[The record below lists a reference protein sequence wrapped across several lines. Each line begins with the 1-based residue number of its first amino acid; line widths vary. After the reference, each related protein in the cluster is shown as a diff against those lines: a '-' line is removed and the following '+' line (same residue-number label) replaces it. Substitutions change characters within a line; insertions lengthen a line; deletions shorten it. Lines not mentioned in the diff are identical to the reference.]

1 MQPTE
6 NSANKENIWSSILDS
21 VSNSQSRL
29 PSKTVLLLGVYVY
42 KYMAIRL
49 IAYYRRTIIR
59 QINVHITFNR

>member
-29 PSKTVLLLGVYVY
+29 PSKTVLLLGVYIQTY
-42 KYMAIRL
+42 RAIRL
-49 IAYYRRTIIR
+49 TAYYR
-59 QINVHITFNR
+59 

>member
-29 PSKTVLLLGVYVY
+29 PSKTVLLLGAYVY
-42 KYMAIRL
+42 KHKATKL
-49 IAYYRRTIIR
+49 IAYCRRTIFR
-59 QINVHITFNR
+59 